1 MSENMY
7 AGKQPPIDEI
17 TAELDG
23 DIMLSLDPYIKIEAL
38 AFAQLHSFFGS
49 AKARAK
55 IDMVMPTVEVSIYTP
70 EQAATEIKAWM
81 SLPFNS
87 YLGDHA
93 KQDCT
98 IALEAI
104 QKIREHDS
112 AAVCKMTSE
121 WSRQLGEKMGNW
133 CRVVVAEDKAKKIKA
148 ARSVGREAALHF
160 LKVASDASGEG
171 ECDAEAINSLAPYQF
186 LLAPEE
192 LASYLRLRSKH
203 NEAVGS
209 APAAPASKKA
219 KTVESSDPHAKTWKL
234 FM

>member
-1 MSENMY
+1 MYENMY

-55 IDMVMPTVEVSIYTP
+55 IDTVMPTVEVAIYTP

-133 CRVVVAEDKAKKIKA
+133 CRVVVAENKATKSK
-148 ARSVGREAALHF
+148 LHV
-160 LKVASDASGEG
+160 L
-171 ECDAEAINSLAPYQF
+171 
-186 LLAPEE
+186 
-192 LASYLRLRSKH
+192 
-203 NEAVGS
+203 
-209 APAAPASKKA
+209 
-219 KTVESSDPHAKTWKL
+219 
-234 FM
+234 